1 VSPASVRV
9 RVVESLQAVPAA
21 DWDGL
26 APGANPF
33 VRHAYLSA
41 LEDSGAVGEEAGW
54 LPRHLLAEDARGRLV
69 GALPLYLKDN
79 SWGEFVFDFAWADAY
94 HRAGLAYYPKLV
106 AAVPFT
112 PVPGPRCLAPDP
124 QRRPAL
130 VARLLDEART
140 LAEREGAS
148 SLHVLF
154 PEDRETDQVASSGL
168 SIRQDCQFHW
178 SDEGYG
184 DFDGF
189 LAALTAEKRKKLRRE
204 RRRVAEAGIRF
215 RRLAGR
221 ELPESLF
228 EDFYRFYASSFL
240 RRGMAPYF
248 PPAFWRSV
256 LDSMGESIRLVVAEH
271 DGRPVACAVF
281 FVGGETLYGRYW
293 GCDQDFHSLH
303 FEACFYQ
310 GIELALAEGLRRFEP
325 GAQGEHKLRRGFKPV
340 ATWSGHWLAHP
351 AFARAIDQWLERER
365 DHVQAYMAAA
375 AHHLPFR
382 RNGPG

>member
-1 VSPASVRV
+1 VSSAAVRV
-9 RVVESLQAVPAA
+9 RVLESLQAVPAA
-21 DWDGL
+21 AWDGL
-26 APGANPF
+26 VTGDNPF

-41 LEDSGAVGEEAGW
+41 LESSGAVGEEAGW
-54 LPRHLLAEDARGRLV
+54 VPRHLMLEDEDGGLV

-94 HRAGLAYYPKLV
+94 HRAGVPYYPKLV

-112 PVPGPRCLAPDP
+112 PVPGPRCLVSDP
-124 QRRPAL
+124 RRRSMLAG
-130 VARLLDEART
+130 RLLEEARA
-140 LAEREGAS
+140 LAGREGAS

-154 PEDRETDQVASSGL
+154 PDDRETGDLVASGL

-184 DFDGF
+184 DFEGF

-204 RRRVAEAGIRF
+204 RRRVVEAGIRF

-221 ELPESLF
+221 DLPESLF
-228 EDFYRFYASSFL
+228 DDFYRFYASSFL

-256 LDSMGESIRLVVAEH
+256 LQSMGESIRIVFAEH
-271 DGRPVACAVF
+271 DGHPVACAVF
-281 FVGGETLYGRYW
+281 FVAGDTLYGRYW

-303 FEACFYQ
+303 FETCFYQ
-310 GIELALAEGLRRFEP
+310 GIELALAEGRRRFEP
-325 GAQGEHKLRRGFKPV
+325 GAQGEHKLRRGFRPV

-351 AFARAIDQWLERER
+351 GFAGAIDQWLERER
-365 DHVQAYMAAA
+365 AHVKDYMAAA
-375 AHHLPFR
+375 EHHLPFR
-382 RNGPG
+382 RNETQ